1 MHVIYNLIMFIGILY
16 LFLTFLSCFILVHVI
31 KLAYIG
37 LKSVRKKPE
46 PPPKPEKPK
55 PEPKP
60 EPVYYI
66 VERKRSKKSSYSNPK
81 EIEFKK

>member
-1 MHVIYNLIMFIGILY
+1 MLIGFLY
-16 LFLTFLSCFILVHVI
+16 LFLTFVACFILVHII

-46 PPPKPEKPK
+46 PPPAPPKEKPQ
-55 PEPKP
+55 PKP

-66 VERKRSKKSSYSNPK
+66 VEKKRSRKSTYSEPK
-81 EIEFKK
+81 EIQFKK

>member
-1 MHVIYNLIMFIGILY
+1 MGLLY
-16 LFLTFLSCFILVHVI
+16 LFLTFLFCFILVHLI
-31 KLAYIG
+31 KLAYLG
-37 LKSVRKKPE
+37 MVYMKKPPAE
-46 PPPKPEKPK
+46 EKK

-66 VERKRSKKSSYSNPK
+66 VEKKRSKKTYSNPK

>member
-1 MHVIYNLIMFIGILY
+1 MFLGILY
-16 LFLTFLSCFILVHVI
+16 LFLTFVICFILVHLI

-37 LKSVRKKPE
+37 LVSTRKKPE
-46 PPPKPEKPK
+46 PPQKEK

-66 VERKRSKKSSYSNPK
+66 VEKKRPKKASYSSPK
-81 EIEFKK
+81 EIQFKK

>member
-1 MHVIYNLIMFIGILY
+1 MFIGILY
-16 LFLTFLSCFILVHVI
+16 LLLTFSACFILVHGI
-31 KLAYIG
+31 KLAYLG
-37 LKSVRKKPE
+37 LLSVKKPPAE
-46 PPPKPEKPK
+46 EKK

-66 VERKRSKKSSYSNPK
+66 VEKKRTRKSYSNPK